1 MSHPGNDAITIDTI
15 IHAPI
20 EAVWE
25 AWTNPAIILNWF
37 GSDPGGTGVKARMD
51 VHPGGSFEDCRT
63 STRAASREMS
73 QLHSPYLLQY
83 RSLYRA
89 HLP

>member
-51 VHPGGSFEDCRT
+51 VHPGGSVTAVIEANGGRYENAVQQEGT
-63 STRAASREMS
+63 TVKKIRI
-73 QLHSPYLLQY
+73 
-83 RSLYRA
+83 
-89 HLP
+89 